1 MNSHPSQSSPSFPV
15 VVDYERL
22 ARFETVLNLRD
33 MKSRS
38 RLKFAAVSAA
48 VVALA
53 SAVYWAF

>member
-1 MNSHPSQSSPSFPV
+1 MNSQPSQSSPSFPV

-38 RLKFAAVSAA
+38 RLKLATVTATIL
-48 VVALA
+48 ALA

>member
-1 MNSHPSQSSPSFPV
+1 MNSQPSQSSPSFPV

-38 RLKFAAVSAA
+38 RLKFVAVTAA